1 MEKKSSEWFASWF
14 DSPWYPVLYAHRD
27 DTEAQAFIARLVA
40 AMHLPPGS
48 QLLDLACGQGRH
60 SRAFHGHG
68 YNVTGLDLSPA
79 SIAAAQAQAQQGM
92 HFEVADMRHLPTQHT
107 YDAVVNLFTSFGY
120 FANAQDNLQVLAGVR
135 RILKPGGYFVLDF
148 LNASHVQRHLVPFE
162 EIVRTDVRFVIRRRI
177 ERAAVRKEITVI
189 HPGGTEHFYEQVQLL
204 QPDTLRNWLVR
215 CGLTVTA
222 VWGDYNGAPY
232 REETATRCI
241 FICRG

>member
-1 MEKKSSEWFASWF
+1 MEKKSPEWFASWF

-40 AMHLPPGS
+40 AMRLVQGS

-68 YNVTGLDLSPA
+68 YTVTGLDLSPA
-79 SIAAAQAQAQQGM
+79 SIAAAQALAQSGM
-92 HFEVADMRHLPTQHT
+92 HFEVADMRHLPDHTT

-120 FANAQDNLQVLAGVR
+120 FANAQDNLRVLQGVR

-148 LNASHVQRHLVPFE
+148 LNASYVQRHLVPYE
-162 EIVRTDVRFVIRRRI
+162 EIEWTDVRFVIRRRV
-177 ERAAVRKEITVI
+177 ERAAVHKEITVS
-189 HPGGTEHFYEQVQLL
+189 HPAGTEHFYEEVQLL
-204 QPDTLRNWLVR
+204 HPDTLRNWLIR
-215 CGLTVTA
+215 SGLTVQA
-222 VWGDYNGAPY
+222 VWGDYSGSPFW
-232 REETATRCI
+232 EETAPRCI